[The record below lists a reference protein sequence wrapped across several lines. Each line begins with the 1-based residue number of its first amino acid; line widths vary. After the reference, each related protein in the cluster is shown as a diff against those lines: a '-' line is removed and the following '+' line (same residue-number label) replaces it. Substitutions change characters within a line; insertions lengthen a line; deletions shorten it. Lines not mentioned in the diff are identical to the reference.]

1 MKQNLSG
8 DMNSWAN
15 KAMQAMQNRD
25 FATAVA
31 FFDKLGKFARSNEQL
46 AKAAGFAHLQLGND
60 NRALVF
66 LTASLK
72 SRVAQADV
80 NAAVGDIYVRRGDQE
95 KSIKHLRRAAAL
107 VPQAAEL
114 RYKLGL
120 ALIGFDRFE
129 EAILEMQA
137 ALEMNPRY
145 LQAKLGLARALTE
158 LNKFDEAETAFQE
171 ATALDPK
178 NYAVSFR
185 KAKLR
190 EKQQRYDEA
199 IALYKE
205 SEAGS
210 DHAAPVCEALALAEL
225 SNGET
230 EAALATLRRG
240 LQKSPLND
248 DLLKHVADLRYEM
261 GDPEAFS
268 HYSDALDTR
277 PVPTVHAD
285 YVARLVL
292 AGQHDEAKLQLTH
305 YETRFGRDP
314 RCLGLKVQLLYE
326 QERFEEI
333 TRTLAQAPIDD
344 LDLMTWKARALLAC
358 GDAVASQNLLLE
370 LLKTTP
376 YDQYLLAL
384 LSTCY
389 RLSDNPAYHE
399 LVNYD
404 SLLIRSELAVPPGF
418 GNLVSFNEA
427 LRETLEELHVMR
439 TQPLSQSVIGGT
451 QTPGNL
457 LNNPNP
463 VIVALKQAIHTTLKR
478 EFGPS
483 FYENIDTNHPVSVG
497 NGHSMSLPTAWSIW
511 VTAGGYHR
519 SHVHPRGWYSSA
531 YYVSLP
537 GKLQATGRT
546 ETDGNLAFGR
556 PGVATPGMLEADRTI
571 APAEGILA
579 LFPSYF
585 WHETL
590 PFKGDEARV
599 VVAFDAVP
607 SG

>member
-1 MKQNLSG
+1 MKQNLTA
-8 DMNSWAN
+8 DMGSWAN
-15 KAMQAMQNRD
+15 RAMHAMQNRD
-25 FATAVA
+25 WATAVA
-31 FFDKLGKFARSNEQL
+31 CFDKLGAYARSNEQL

-60 NRALVF
+60 DRALVF
-66 LTASLK
+66 LTASIK
-72 SRVAQADV
+72 ARASQADV
-80 NAAVGDIYVRRGDQE
+80 NAALGDIYVRRGDEE
-95 KSIKHLRRAAAL
+95 KSIKHLRRATAL

-120 ALIGFDRFE
+120 ALIGFHRFE
-129 EAILEMQA
+129 EATLEMQA

-145 LQAKLGLARALTE
+145 LQAKLGLARALTG

-205 SEAGS
+205 SEADS
-210 DHAAPVCEALALAEL
+210 NHAAPVCEALALAEL

-230 EAALATLRRG
+230 ESALATLRRG
-240 LQKSPLND
+240 LQRNPLDSN
-248 DLLKHVADLRYEM
+248 LLKHVADLRYEM

-292 AGQHDEAKLQLTH
+292 TGRHDEASLQLAH

-314 RCLGLKVQLLYE
+314 RYLGLTAQLLYE

-333 TRTLAQAPIDD
+333 TRTLAQAPTDN

-358 GDAVASQNLLLE
+358 GDAVAAQNLLLG
-370 LLKTTP
+370 LLKRTP
-376 YDQYLLAL
+376 YDQHLLAL

-418 GNLVSFNEA
+418 DNLVSFNEA

-483 FYENIDTNHPVSVG
+483 FYENIDTNHPVNIG
-497 NGHSMSLPTAWSIW
+497 KGHSMTLPTAWSIW
-511 VTAGGYHR
+511 VMEGGYHR
-519 SHVHPRGWYSSA
+519 PHVHPMGWYSSA

-537 GKLQATGRT
+537 GSLQATGRT
-546 ETDGNLAFGR
+546 GSDGSLAFGR
-556 PGVATPGMLEADRTI
+556 PGVATPRSLEAERTI

-590 PFKGDEARV
+590 PFEGNEARV